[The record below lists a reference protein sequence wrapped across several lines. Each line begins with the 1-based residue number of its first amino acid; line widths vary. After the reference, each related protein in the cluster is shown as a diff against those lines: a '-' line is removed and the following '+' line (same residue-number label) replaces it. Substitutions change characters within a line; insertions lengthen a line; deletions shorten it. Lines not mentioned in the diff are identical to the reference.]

1 MFIGGNICVLLVPR
15 KIQNVTIIVQDKQK
29 KGTNLHEEPR
39 DYRINYVN
47 IDLRHQYGIPV
58 ADAQTSLLVK
68 HPQRLEERR
77 DGCFHMLKN

>member
-58 ADAQTSLLVK
+58 ADAQTSVLVK
-68 HPQRLEERR
+68 HP
-77 DGCFHMLKN
+77 

>member
-1 MFIGGNICVLLVPR
+1 MLVPR